1 MVTSTCPLSEVA
13 RAKNDLAGAT
23 NASVRLVGVPAEG
36 PDRAPSRRSVR
47 ATPGCGARVRP
58 SLARS
63 SRRSPRG
70 CTPAALGFEHE
81 VGTRGSLRRAC
92 AGAAR
97 ITEKALEARQ
107 RFDGAADPFAEPEGR
122 PLRHPRQLVSVDDFL
137 QRRARGVRRL
147 RRLREEEKEQ
157 RSPLDALFHREIPEA
172 DRTVLAKEL
181 VEGDQLVAVQGNHA
195 ERNGPTARRAR
206 AGDDEPYVSAR
217 RQEGRHVQ
225 SGAQRAGTDRAA
237 STLEAVRP
245 SSLTQVTAPEGCL
258 YGTGE
263 TRRRTSTKTQAKAPS
278 Q

>member
-36 PDRAPSRRSVR
+36 PDRAPSRRNVR
-47 ATPGCGARVRP
+47 ATPGCG
-58 SLARS
+58 
-63 SRRSPRG
+63 
-70 CTPAALGFEHE
+70 
-81 VGTRGSLRRAC
+81 
-92 AGAAR
+92 
-97 ITEKALEARQ
+97 
-107 RFDGAADPFAEPEGR
+107 
-122 PLRHPRQLVSVDDFL
+122 PRQLVSVDDFL
-137 QRRARGVRRL
+137 QRLARGVWRL

-157 RSPLDALFHREIPEA
+157 RSPPDALFHREIPEA

-181 VEGDQLVAVQGNHA
+181 VEGDQLVAVQRNHA

-237 STLEAVRP
+237 ASTCICCSWRGSYAGA
-245 SSLTQVTAPEGCL
+245 ST
-258 YGTGE
+258 TGIKSRSE
-263 TRRRTSTKTQAKAPS
+263 
-278 Q
+278 